1 MDAVRTCVGCRQ
13 QGNRAN
19 LVRLVLS
26 QGNLSFD
33 WNKNLPGRGSWL
45 HKRISCFD
53 KAVDRGSFNRA
64 VRAKLNPENLIKL
77 KEQAEKMLE
86 I

>member
-1 MDAVRTCVGCRQ
+1 MNAVRTCVGCRQ
-13 QGNRAN
+13 TGNREN
-19 LVRLVLS
+19 LVRLVFS

-33 WNKNLPGRGSWL
+33 LSKNFPGRGSWI
-45 HKRISCFD
+45 HGQKSCFD
-53 KAVDRGSFNRA
+53 LAVDRGSFNRA
-64 VRAKLNPENLIKL
+64 VKAKLTLENLAKL

>member
-13 QGNRAN
+13 QGSRKD
-19 LVRLVLS
+19 LVRLVIS
-26 QGNLSFD
+26 QNNLSFD
-33 WNKNLPGRGSWL
+33 LNKNLPGRGSWL
-45 HKRISCFD
+45 HKQTSCFD
-53 KAVDRGSFNRA
+53 QAVNRGSFNRA
-64 VRAKLNPENLIKL
+64 VKAKLSPESLAKL

>member
-1 MDAVRTCVGCRQ
+1 MIAVRTCVGCRQ
-13 QGNRAN
+13 QGNRED
-19 LVRLVLS
+19 LVRLVIS

-33 WNKNLPGRGSWL
+33 LNKNQPGRGSWL
-45 HKRISCFD
+45 HKQISCFD
-53 KAVDRGSFNRA
+53 NALQRGSFNRA
-64 VRAKLNPENLIKL
+64 LKAKLSLESLAKL

>member
-13 QGNRAN
+13 PGNRAN
-19 LVRLVLS
+19 LVRLVYF
-26 QGNLSFD
+26 QGNLIFD
-33 WNKNLPGRGSWL
+33 WDKCLPGRGSWL
-45 HKRISCFD
+45 HKQKSCFD
-53 KAVDRGSFNRA
+53 QAVDRGSFNRA
-64 VRAKLNPENLIKL
+64 VKAKLSLENLAKL